1 MMRKGTLACLLCLLV
16 LAACAGPRYEV
27 MRPPLRD
34 AGLYPLAQTR
44 EGVSVAIDEIAN
56 PQRAWR
62 YFGVNLPAIGLLP
75 VNVIVSNHGVH
86 KILLHPADVLLYRG
100 REVFDPLP
108 IEVVSTRIKRA
119 VRPADAETAGRI
131 ERYLSEISLTEN
143 LLGINER
150 YQGVLFFEVVEPRQK
165 RWPSFTVWTLFP
177 EQQLKLN
184 VHLTVIETNDR
195 LIFGPFSLTGPPR
208 P

>member
-1 MMRKGTLACLLCLLV
+1 MRKGILACLLGLLM

-34 AGLYPLAQTR
+34 TELYPLAQTR

-75 VNVIVSNHGVH
+75 INVIVSNHGAH
-86 KILLHPADVLLYRG
+86 KVLLHPADVLLLYRG

-108 IEVVSTRIKRA
+108 IEMVSTRIKRA

-143 LLGINER
+143 LLGINE
-150 YQGVLFFEVVEPRQK
+150 
-165 RWPSFTVWTLFP
+165 
-177 EQQLKLN
+177 
-184 VHLTVIETNDR
+184 
-195 LIFGPFSLTGPPR
+195 
-208 P
+208 